1 MKLVSINL
9 EHNETIDNMIKRNIM
24 NDYVF
29 SNYFMTFK
37 FEEEYDPHNVNT
49 SINMFEAYLYRLLWE
64 TVFLKNKEHSSHEV
78 IDNKMIYY
86 IKASISEVMQF
97 LDVAVPPALKRGK
110 PVINAIN
117 EMSELIGTCRQLIE
131 DEHAGATGYSY
142 FVDVLRLK
150 HFDWN
155 MDYNIK
161 RCTMISELLKMSDDQ
176 RAPLIKE
183 RGVIIDL
190 MVGSMN
196 IGTNPENIVVF
207 TFNSNDFLNFA
218 RITQKDWTSNGFVV
232 TGVHW
237 YGRAITV
244 ETVVNFSKISPF
256 LYGHIRDTYE
266 IIEEESNK

>member
-1 MKLVSINL
+1 MTFTFEEDYDPHAVDVSIN
-9 EHNETIDNMIKRNIM
+9 T
-24 NDYVF
+24 
-29 SNYFMTFK
+29 
-37 FEEEYDPHNVNT
+37 
-49 SINMFEAYLYRLLWE
+49 FEAYLYRLLWE

-78 IDNKMIYY
+78 VDDKIVYY

-97 LDVAVPPALKRGK
+97 LDVAVPPALKHGK

-142 FVDVLRLK
+142 FVDVLRFSR
-150 HFDWN
+150 FDWN

-161 RCTMISELLKMSDDQ
+161 RCTMISELLKISDDR

-196 IGTNPENIVVF
+196 IGANPENIVVF
-207 TFNSNDFLNFA
+207 TFNSSDFMKFA
-218 RITQKDWTSNGFVV
+218 QITQKDWTSNGFVV
-232 TGVHW
+232 TGVHR

-266 IIEEESNK
+266 IIEEENNK

>member
-1 MKLVSINL
+1 MKLVSISL
-9 EHNETIDNMIKRNIM
+9 EDNDTIDNMIKRNMM
-24 NDYVF
+24 NDYIF
-29 SNYFMTFK
+29 SNYFMTFT
-37 FEEEYDPHNVNT
+37 FVQEYDPHSVNE
-49 SINMFEAYLYRLLWE
+49 SINAFNDYLYRLLWE

-78 IDNKMIYY
+78 VDDKVYYY

-97 LDVAVPPALKRGK
+97 LDVAVPPALKHGK
-110 PVINAIN
+110 PIINAIN
-117 EMSELIGTCRQLIE
+117 EMSELIGTCQQLLE

-142 FVDVLRLK
+142 LVDVLRMK
-150 HFDWN
+150 SFDWG

-176 RAPLIKE
+176 RAPAIKE

-190 MVGSMN
+190 LVGSMN
-196 IGTNPENIVVF
+196 INDNPENIVVF
-207 TFNSNDFLNFA
+207 TFNSDDFLNYA

-232 TGVHW
+232 TGIHW

-244 ETVVNFSKISPF
+244 ETVVNFNKISPF

-266 IIEEESNK
+266 IIEEENNK